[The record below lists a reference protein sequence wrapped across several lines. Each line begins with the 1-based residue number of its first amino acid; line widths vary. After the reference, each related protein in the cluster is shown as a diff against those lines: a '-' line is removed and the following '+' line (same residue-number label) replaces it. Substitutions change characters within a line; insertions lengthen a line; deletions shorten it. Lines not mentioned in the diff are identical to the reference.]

1 MLESVSSSVE
11 SFFVAGITKSAE
23 KPLIKVPKC
32 VTVLQCVEENVM
44 QVLNNGCC
52 KYMKRNYMSTDRLY
66 MCFQ

>member
-11 SFFVAGITKSAE
+11 SFFVAGITTSAE

-44 QVLNNGCC
+44 QVLNNGCY